1 MLIWLQH
8 KDHGFHPVYND
19 FQLERC
25 LANGWERRPE
35 KAEVIPLKEI
45 KEKKQ
50 NKTSPA
56 QLAATKRYQAKKRAL
71 KNESITATAK
81 INPDDTGTDK

>member
-8 KDHGFHPVYND
+8 KDHGRHPVYND
-19 FQLERC
+19 IQLALC
-25 LANGWERRPE
+25 LSHGWERMPE
-35 KAEVIPLKEI
+35 EAKVIPLKEI

-56 QLAATKRYQAKKRAL
+56 QLAATKRYQAKKKAL
-71 KNESITATAK
+71 KNESITTATK
-81 INPDDTGTDK
+81 VFPYDS